1 MVCRCIICPNA
12 GDFAGDRIVLKPQP
26 RTQFMTRPIFI
37 ALMML
42 ALLAGCAAPPETV
55 QTPEPVAKPEPES
68 ESPEPVV
75 PESAPVPRRPQLT
88 GQAAKTE
95 VQKILRQSFEWL
107 DGGEEEK
114 ARVELEYARQLEPD
128 NKQVAC
134 LYRGIT
140 ADPLTALGSEST
152 AYTVRPG
159 ESLGTI
165 ARRAMGDVCEF
176 YILARYNQIKV
187 PKQLAS
193 GQTIRIPGRTA
204 LAAPVDAAPAPVI
217 TPKPEPAP
225 VVETAKPK
233 PAPSPE
239 AEEKT
244 RRAAID
250 RHHRNAQAAYR
261 RQDLN
266 TAIREWDAVLAIDPH
281 NGLALARKQEALD
294 LQRRLENLKK

>member
-1 MVCRCIICPNA
+1 
-12 GDFAGDRIVLKPQP
+12 
-26 RTQFMTRPIFI
+26 MTRPISI

-42 ALLAGCAAPPETV
+42 ALLAGCATPPEPAKA
-55 QTPEPVAKPEPES
+55 PEPVATPEPES
-68 ESPEPVV
+68 EPVV
-75 PESAPVPRRPQLT
+75 PEAAPAPPKRPQLT
-88 GQAAKTE
+88 GQAAKVE
-95 VQKILRQSFEWL
+95 VQKILRQSFDWL
-107 DGGEEEK
+107 DGGEEER

-134 LYRGIT
+134 LYRGVT
-140 ADPLTALGSEST
+140 ADPVAVLGSEST
-152 AYTVRPG
+152 TYTVRPG

-204 LAAPVDAAPAPVI
+204 LAAPVGPDAAPTPAI
-217 TPKPEPAP
+217 APKPEPAP
-225 VVETAKPK
+225 AVETAKPK
-233 PAPSPE
+233 PATSPE
-239 AEEKT
+239 AEEKA

-250 RHHRNAQAAYR
+250 RHHRSAQAAYR

-266 TAIREWDAVLAIDPH
+266 TAIREWDAVLAIDPN

>member
-1 MVCRCIICPNA
+1 
-12 GDFAGDRIVLKPQP
+12 
-26 RTQFMTRPIFI
+26 MTRTLSLSFFHFLSF
-37 ALMML
+37 ALIML
-42 ALLAGCAAPPETV
+42 ALLAGCATPPEPKE
-55 QTPEPVAKPEPES
+55 PEPATKPEADA
-68 ESPEPVV
+68 PEPDA
-75 PESAPVPRRPQLT
+75 PDPAAPVLKRPQLT
-88 GQAAKTE
+88 GQAAKAE
-95 VQKILRQSFEWL
+95 VQKILRQSFDWL

-134 LYRGIT
+134 LYRGVT
-140 ADPLTALGSEST
+140 ADPVTALGNEST
-152 AYTVRPG
+152 PYTVRPG

-193 GQTIRIPGRTA
+193 GQTIRIPGKVA
-204 LAAPVDAAPAPVI
+204 LAAPAAADTAPVPAP
-217 TPKPEPAP
+217 PKPEPAP
-225 VVETAKPK
+225 VVEPVKPK
-233 PAPSPE
+233 PAALSPE
-239 AEEKT
+239 AEEKV
-244 RRAAID
+244 RRATID

-266 TAIREWDAVLAIDPH
+266 TAIREWDAVLAIDPS

>member
-1 MVCRCIICPNA
+1 
-12 GDFAGDRIVLKPQP
+12 
-26 RTQFMTRPIFI
+26 MTRPIFI
-37 ALMML
+37 ALMLL
-42 ALLAGCAAPPETV
+42 ALLAGCATPPEPV
-55 QTPEPVAKPEPES
+55 KTPEPAAKSEPEPES
-68 ESPEPVV
+68 EPVV
-75 PESAPVPRRPQLT
+75 PEAVPMAPKRPQLT
-88 GQAAKTE
+88 GQAAKAE
-95 VQKILRQSFEWL
+95 VQKILRQSFDWL

-134 LYRGIT
+134 LYRGVT

-187 PKQLAS
+187 PKQLSS

-204 LAAPVDAAPAPVI
+204 LVAPTDAAPTPVI
-217 TPKPEPAP
+217 APKPEPAP
-225 VVETAKPK
+225 AVETAKPK
-233 PAPSPE
+233 PVISPE
-239 AEEKT
+239 AEEKA

-250 RHHRNAQAAYR
+250 RHHRSAQAAYR

-266 TAIREWDAVLAIDPH
+266 TAIREWDAVLAIDPN

>member
-1 MVCRCIICPNA
+1 
-12 GDFAGDRIVLKPQP
+12 
-26 RTQFMTRPIFI
+26 MTRTFSISHLFSHCLSF
-37 ALMML
+37 ALIML
-42 ALLAGCAAPPETV
+42 ALLAGCATPPESKGPDTAKPEADAA
-55 QTPEPVAKPEPES
+55 PEPVA
-68 ESPEPVV
+68 PEPV
-75 PESAPVPRRPQLT
+75 SAPKRPQLT
-88 GQAAKTE
+88 GQAARAE

-107 DGGEEEK
+107 DAGEEEK
-114 ARVELEYARQLEPD
+114 ARTELEYARQLEPD

-134 LYRGIT
+134 LYRGVT
-140 ADPLTALGSEST
+140 ADPATTLGHEST
-152 AYTVRPG
+152 PYTVRPG

-193 GQTIRIPGRTA
+193 GQTIRIPGKVA
-204 LAAPVDAAPAPVI
+204 LAAPTVAEPAPAPPVAA
-217 TPKPEPAP
+217 PKPEPAP
-225 VVETAKPK
+225 VVVEPVKPK
-233 PAPSPE
+233 PPVISPE
-239 AEEKT
+239 AEEKN

-250 RHHRNAQAAYR
+250 RYHRNAQAAYR

-266 TAIREWDAVLAIDPH
+266 TAIREWDAVLAIDPN